1 MTTERKRILD
11 RVDVTAPQHWDCAAM
26 MQLLLMSFHYVIEIS
41 EHASLEWSDTAGEYV
56 PVVGGWFVAIKR
68 ETRSGE
74 DYFPNEW
81 EQDCLSLARGL
92 SERGFEYGT
101 LEAMLDV
108 ATDAKREI
116 ESWHCSAVL
125 VFRPGPHW
133 LPRRGRLVHASD
145 HSRGAA

>member
-1 MTTERKRILD
+1 MTADIKRICD

-26 MQLLLMSFHYVIEIS
+26 MQLLLLSFHYVIEIS
-41 EHASLEWSDTAGEYV
+41 EHASLEWSDAAGEYV

-68 ETRSGE
+68 QPRSAE

-81 EQDCLSLARGL
+81 EQDCLNLAGGL

-108 ATDAKREI
+108 ATDAKREL
-116 ESWHCSAVL
+116 EGWHCSSVV
-125 VFRPGPHW
+125 VFRPGPQW
-133 LPRRGRLVHASD
+133 LPRSGRLAAVAS